1 MPATLEISAPAPR
14 RESTEL
20 DKRRVLLVDHDPINR
35 QTLRRLLTR
44 EGYSVIT
51 AANGSEAL
59 EQADAMTIDLVVL
72 DLDMPLQDGWNTF
85 ERLSARNSML
95 PVILIAACSNQFF
108 PAAASGVGALL
119 EKPLNFLKLFSTM
132 QVLLEEPAEMRMMR
146 WKLRTS
152 IFCYIP
158 SSI

>member
-51 AANGSEAL
+51 AANGS
-59 EQADAMTIDLVVL
+59 
-72 DLDMPLQDGWNTF
+72 
-85 ERLSARNSML
+85 
-95 PVILIAACSNQFF
+95 
-108 PAAASGVGALL
+108 
-119 EKPLNFLKLFSTM
+119 
-132 QVLLEEPAEMRMMR
+132 
-146 WKLRTS
+146 
-152 IFCYIP
+152 
-158 SSI
+158 

>member
-1 MPATLEISAPAPR
+1 
-14 RESTEL
+14 
-20 DKRRVLLVDHDPINR
+20 
-35 QTLRRLLTR
+35 
-44 EGYSVIT
+44 
-51 AANGSEAL
+51 
-59 EQADAMTIDLVVL
+59 MTIDLVVL